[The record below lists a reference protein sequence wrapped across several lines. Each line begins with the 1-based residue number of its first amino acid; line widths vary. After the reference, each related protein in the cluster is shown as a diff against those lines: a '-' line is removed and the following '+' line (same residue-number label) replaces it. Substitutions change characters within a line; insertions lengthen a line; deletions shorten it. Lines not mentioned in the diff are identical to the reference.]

1 MGTKY
6 DRELSIDKYNLDE
19 ELIRQPQLYLDWAL
33 KSVEA
38 SKEKDSARKDLDLVK
53 AEAEESI
60 RKNPKKHGIIAKDKI
75 TETMIKTAIVLHP
88 KVKKY
93 NLLYLNAIDNERVL
107 AKVEKAFADRK
118 KSLEGLVQLDTRLH
132 FSEPRTPVEHKGRI
146 EKETKRAIRSGLKRR
161 R

>member
-6 DRELSIDKYNLDE
+6 DRELFIDKYNLDE
-19 ELIRQPQLYLDWAL
+19 ELVKQPQLYLDWAL
-33 KSVEA
+33 KSAEA
-38 SKEKDSARKDLDLVK
+38 SKEKDSAKKDLDLVK

-93 NLLYLNAIDNERVL
+93 NLFYLNAIDNERVL

-118 KSLEGLVQLDTRLH
+118 KSLEGLVIIDGRMF
-132 FSEPRTPVEHKGRI
+132 FSDPKSKDRI
-146 EKETKRAIRSGLKRR
+146 GKETGRAIRHGLRR
-161 R
+161 RK